1 MASIIGIAIVC
12 LSVRLVSSDQTG
24 EELFEKIPHDPFHP
38 AKGIERSARTTE
50 EEATREEHLSSR
62 NNWGFSGDLVEW
74 PEEKTATFSR
84 KVEETPTTTPYYEE
98 IDPNR
103 NGLLKD
109 IGTISEFPAN
119 IYSIDIYQIEL
130 SESIHSRGL

>member
-1 MASIIGIAIVC
+1 MASIIGIATVC
-12 LSVRLVSSDQTG
+12 LSIRLVSSDRSS

-50 EEATREEHLSSR
+50 EEGTREEHLSSR
-62 NNWGFSGDLVEW
+62 NSWGFTDSLVEW
-74 PEEKTATFSR
+74 PEEKTAALSR
-84 KVEETPTTTPYYEE
+84 KEEETPTTTPYYEE

-119 IYSIDIYQIEL
+119 IYPIDIYQI
-130 SESIHSRGL
+130 

>member
-1 MASIIGIAIVC
+1 MASIIGIATVC
-12 LSVRLVSSDQTG
+12 LSITLVSSEQSS

-50 EEATREEHLSSR
+50 EETTREEHLLSR
-62 NNWGFSGDLVEW
+62 NNWGFTGDLVEW
-74 PEEKTATFSR
+74 PEEKTATLSR
-84 KVEETPTTTPYYEE
+84 KSEELKTTTPYYEE

-109 IGTISEFPAN
+109 IGTISCSHHIRATACAA
-119 IYSIDIYQIEL
+119 Q
-130 SESIHSRGL
+130 